1 MCSKRV
7 MFSMLSLCFLLAF
20 SPLSAQSSPSPD
32 GMTDAEIIAELMSN
46 LEKREASI
54 KEQEA
59 QLKSD
64 REALTK
70 DREALTREQKIFE
83 DRKALQAETE
93 RYWKNYKKDRLR
105 DRLIDFGVGF
115 AAGFATGNY
124 TGFKLGVKIDY

>member
-1 MCSKRV
+1 
-7 MFSMLSLCFLLAF
+7 MLSLCFLLAF

-32 GMTDAEIIAELMSN
+32 GMTDAEIVAELMSN

-93 RYWKNYKKDRLR
+93 TYWKNYKNDSARSR
-105 DRLIDFGVGF
+105 IVAFAGGVAVGF
-115 AAGFATGNY
+115 VLGGYSGFR
-124 TGFKLGVKIDY
+124 LGVTIQY